1 MGFIITQDQ
10 LRNAPPESPKNAY
23 RRGYQQGAY
32 AALQSVEAVLGGH
45 QTAQIAQFGPTHS
58 HAQFLSMFPP
68 LQEWCIAVG
77 DWRFSNKK
85 GAPPLPL
92 RARRKEAVNGQSTK

>member
-45 QTAQIAQFGPTHS
+45 QTAQIAQFGPGRTPNCANCAVWS
-58 HAQFLSMFPP
+58 YTLS
-68 LQEWCIAVG
+68 CAVFV
-77 DWRFSNKK
+77 DV
-85 GAPPLPL
+85 PTV
-92 RARRKEAVNGQSTK
+92 ARVVHRCW